1 MAQLCIS
8 ANIIFKRA
16 FHIKIKFGRISRFR
30 RIDFLVSFYRIP
42 AIFEDNNKLF
52 LLLSKS
58 AITLINFFACFRKIC
73 DFGAFAHLFNN
84 HGHTVE
90 SALFQI
96 LSTMGAFAGSLNISR
111 IFLNTQYI
119 VPLKTYDIMPK
130 MPILVI
136 SFLRKILSVKFLAL
150 MRNNAHL

>member
-1 MAQLCIS
+1 MNKYILVIFYIHTCIYGGGVQKSIFRFFSKTCRFADLRILRIFQNFQNLAQLCIL

-16 FHIKIKFGRISRFR
+16 FYIKIKFGRISRFR
-30 RIDFLVSFYRIP
+30 RIDFLVSSYRSP

-84 HGHTVE
+84 HGYTVE
-90 SALFQI
+90 SA
-96 LSTMGAFAGSLNISR
+96 
-111 IFLNTQYI
+111 
-119 VPLKTYDIMPK
+119 
-130 MPILVI
+130 
-136 SFLRKILSVKFLAL
+136 
-150 MRNNAHL
+150 